1 MLTLETLAIWPAGL
15 ALNILIFC
23 ATAAVI
29 AVGGVL
35 LTVRADI
42 IADRSGWGEAITGG
56 VLLGASTSVSG
67 AMTSMAAAATDHPDL
82 ALSNAVGGIAV
93 QTTFLAV
100 ADLTYRKANLE
111 HAAASTTNLFQA
123 ALLIVLLSLPVMAVM
138 LPALTI
144 AHVHLVS
151 PLILAAYLLGLRASA
166 ESRRLPMWQ
175 PVETGETRSDGLE
188 ERSLRGPDNTSL
200 YAQFAALVVLL
211 SIAGIVIARSGLV
224 ISRETGISESVVGA
238 LLTAVTTSL
247 PELVTTLVAVRRG
260 ALQLA
265 VGGIIGGN
273 TFDVLFLVLSDAA
286 YMKGSI
292 YHAADTGFLFWSVL
306 GIILTSVL
314 LLGLIRRQRHGPGNI
329 GFESVLIFLL
339 YGAGVCV
346 SVMI

>member
-1 MLTLETLAIWPAGL
+1 MTLDTLAIWPAGL
-15 ALNILIFC
+15 LLNICIF
-23 ATAAVI
+23 ALTAAAI

-56 VLLGASTSVSG
+56 VLLGASTSISG
-67 AMTSMAAAATDHPDL
+67 AMTSMAAAAADHPDL
-82 ALSNAVGGIAV
+82 ALSNAVGGIAA
-93 QTTFLAV
+93 QTAFLAV

-123 ALLIVLLSLPVMAVM
+123 ALLILLLSLPVMTVM
-138 LPALTI
+138 LPALTV
-144 AHVHLVS
+144 AHLHVAS
-151 PLILAAYLLGLRASA
+151 PVILIVYLLGLRASA
-166 ESRRLPMWQ
+166 RSRQLPMWQ
-175 PVETGETRSDGLE
+175 PVQTGETRRDDPE
-188 ERSLRGPDNTSL
+188 ERSLEGPGDASL

-211 SIAGIVIARSGLV
+211 SVAGIVIAHSGLV
-224 ISRETGISESVVGA
+224 ISRETSISESVVGA

-273 TFDVLFLVLSDAA
+273 TFDVLFLVLSDAS
-286 YMKGSI
+286 YTKGSI
-292 YHAADTGFLFWSVL
+292 YHAADAGFLFWCVM
-306 GIILTSVL
+306 GIIMTSVL
-314 LLGLIRRQRHGPGNI
+314 LLGLIRRERHGPGNI
-329 GFESVLIFLL
+329 GFESVFIFLI

-346 SVMI
+346 SVLR